1 MFSVNDII
9 FSHRSF
15 FNKIVLRAHVFC
27 SMYENRTRQ
36 SPDLSAYRLIKRKKR
51 QTMCFH
57 SLFVHTFIMFITLL
71 IQPKKTYDCFF
82 GLGIEKFSITSGVTL
97 LRISLL
103 VVIYMFFNIYVVKKT
118 IPVFV

>member
-1 MFSVNDII
+1 MLSVNDII

-15 FNKIVLRAHVFC
+15 FDKIILRAHVFY

-71 IQPKKTYDCFF
+71 IHPKKTYNCFF
-82 GLGIEKFSITSGVTL
+82 GLGIEKV
-97 LRISLL
+97 
-103 VVIYMFFNIYVVKKT
+103 FNNVRSNTFKDKPIGSNLYV
-118 IPVFV
+118 F